1 MMLTPKIQRET
12 EEMTEAES
20 MNTEYWSA
28 FDRNIG
34 ILTLEE
40 QEHIAQVVVAQ
51 AGVGGNSSVAL
62 TLAQMGFRRF
72 KLADP
77 DVFELSNLNRQLC
90 ATSSTIGRNKA
101 EVVAEEILKMVPD
114 AEVDVFSEGLTLEN
128 LDRFLDGAHVVVDG
142 LDSHVMHIRK
152 AMFDRA
158 RENGQPVFSS
168 PATGWGAGLGV
179 FDPVKSPS
187 FEEFFGPVPEDL
199 RSPEGE
205 RFVVD
210 FVFRFI
216 SSLPTGLD
224 LAFAKSRAEAGKNP
238 VVAVA
243 CRQNAALVCTAIY
256 DWLFGG
262 SHIPVVPTTVFV
274 DLLGGKI
281 VKTGPRKRAL
291 LSMLKQLLVR

>member
-1 MMLTPKIQRET
+1 MQ
-12 EEMTEAES
+12 S
-20 MNTEYWSA
+20 SQDQYWSA

-34 ILTLEE
+34 ILTRDE
-40 QEHIAQVVVAQ
+40 QERISEVVVAQ

-62 TLAQMGFRRF
+62 TLAQMGFKRF
-72 KLADP
+72 RLADP
-77 DVFELSNLNRQLC
+77 DVFEMSNLNRQLG
-90 ATSSTIGRNKA
+90 ANMNTIGLNKA
-101 EVVAEEILKMVPD
+101 EVIAEEIKRMVPD
-114 AEVDVFSEGLTLEN
+114 AQVEVFSDGVTFEN
-128 LDRFLDGAHVVVDG
+128 VDSFLKGADIVVDG

-152 AMFDRA
+152 AMFDKA

-179 FDPVKSPS
+179 FDPERSPS
-187 FEEFFGPVPEDL
+187 FEEFFGLVPEDL

-224 LAFAKSRAEAGKNP
+224 LEFAKSRAQSGRNP

-256 DWLFGG
+256 DWLFRR
-262 SHIPVVPTTVFV
+262 SNIPIVPTTVFV

-291 LSMLKQLLVR
+291 LSVLRQLLDH

>member
-1 MMLTPKIQRET
+1 MSET
-12 EEMTEAES
+12 RAMHGQ
-20 MNTEYWSA
+20 YWSA

-34 ILTLEE
+34 ILTHEE
-40 QEHIAQVVVAQ
+40 QQRIAEVVVAQ

-62 TLAQMGFRRF
+62 TLAQMGFKKF

-90 ATSSTIGRNKA
+90 ANADTLGRNKA
-101 EVVAEEILKMVPD
+101 EVVGEEIRRIVPD
-114 AEVDVFSEGLTLEN
+114 AEVEVLSEGVTFQN
-128 LDRFLDGAHVVVDG
+128 LNRFLAGVDVVVDG

-187 FEEFFGPVPEDL
+187 FEEFFGPLPEDI

-216 SSLPTGLD
+216 SALPTGLD
-224 LAFAKSRAEAGKNP
+224 LEFAKTRAEAGKNP

-256 DWLFGG
+256 DWLFGL
-262 SHIPVVPTTVFV
+262 SNIPLVPTTIFV
-274 DLLGGKI
+274 DILGGKI
-281 VKTGPRKRAL
+281 VKTGPKKRAL
-291 LSMLKQLLVR
+291 LSLLRQILIR